1 MDSLSLQ
8 LDTPTLVSAG
18 QTDTNLSVYGCSLE
32 HIFNYPW
39 YCHSFIFLFPLQSTW
54 NIDSTLNQE
63 NESELVSLKE
73 PGSLR
78 NLWISFISKTFLS
91 LSEGSVLFCFVFQ
104 LSHPY
109 FRFFSIV
116 YSQTKSYL
124 IMRFCAASVRLFEY
138 IYKLMYFNWN
148 SMKDRSVM
156 NYRVYKIEVK
166 QGKVYNI
173 ENSGKKHIRSK
184 WFSVWTVWKLSCSP
198 DNLNM

>member
-1 MDSLSLQ
+1 MILPLFYIF
-8 LDTPTLVSAG
+8 VSP
-18 QTDTNLSVYGCSLE
+18 SVNLE
-32 HIFNYPW
+32 HRFYLEPRKW
-39 YCHSFIFLFPLQSTW
+39 EWT
-54 NIDSTLNQE
+54 
-63 NESELVSLKE
+63 SELEGAWVFKE
-73 PGSLR
+73 FVDQLYIK
-78 NLWISFISKTFLS
+78 NLFKFIW
-91 LSEGSVLFCFVFQ
+91 GQCFVFQ

-124 IMRFCAASVRLFEY
+124 IMRFCAANVRLFEY